1 MLHASAGKRICVV
14 VPVFNEAEVLDIFY
28 RRVSAAVDAIPHIA
42 WNIMFVDDGS
52 LDASFARMA
61 ELCRSDARCTA
72 IKLSRNF
79 GKEAA
84 LTAAIDHA
92 DGDAVIIMDADL
104 QDPPELIAP
113 MVDAWGAGA
122 KVVLAKRVDRC
133 DDSFLKRFTASIF
146 YSFHNRISVLK
157 LPDNVGDCRLMDRV
171 VVAAVRRL
179 PERQRFMKGVFAW
192 VGFRSVYL
200 DYKRP
205 ARVLGVTKFSGW
217 RLWNF
222 ALEGITSFSTLPLR
236 VWTYLGVFVAFISMI
251 YALFIVLRTVL
262 HGIDVPGY
270 ASLIVLVLFLGGIQ
284 LIGIGVLGEYLGR
297 VYMEVKGR
305 PVYIVEEFLGGCK

>member
-1 MLHASAGKRICVV
+1 MAHALVGRRISIL
-14 VPVFNEAEVLDIFY
+14 VPVFNEEDVLDVFY
-28 RRVSAAVDAIPHIA
+28 RRVSASLDGIGHVTWSFI
-42 WNIMFVDDGS
+42 FVDDGS
-52 LDASFARMA
+52 ADSSFARISD
-61 ELCRSDARCTA
+61 LCRADSRCSA

-113 MVDAWGAGA
+113 MVDAWEKGA
-122 KVVLAKRVDRC
+122 KVVLAKRVDRR
-133 DDSFLKRFTASIF
+133 DDSFLKRVTASVF
-146 YSFHNRISVLK
+146 YSIHNHISALK

-171 VVAAVRRL
+171 VVESVRRL

-192 VGFRSVYL
+192 VGFQSVYL
-200 DYKRP
+200 EYKRP
-205 ARVLGVTKFSGW
+205 SRVLGVSKFSGW

-236 VWTYLGVFVAFISMI
+236 VWTYLGGAIACAAMA
-251 YALFIVLRTVL
+251 YALFILLRTIL
-262 HGIDVPGY
+262 RGIDVPGY
-270 ASLIVLVLFLGGIQ
+270 ASLIVLILFLGGIQ

-297 VYMEVKGR
+297 VYMEVKQR
-305 PVYIVEEFLGGCK
+305 PIYVVERLEGGKR